1 MAAPRP
7 CADGPC
13 CSWPGSASSVQQTL
27 DEMDFDRDTAHMALD
42 AGDVIPTFGAQRGI
56 WSAALNGDLG
66 RVKYFIQKAADP
78 SQPDS
83 AGYTAL
89 HYASRNGHYAVC
101 QLLLES
107 GAKCDAQTHGGATAL
122 HRASYC
128 GHTEIARLL
137 LSHGSNPRLVD
148 DDGMTSLH
156 KVRGD
161 RVGRKVSGCGHGVPD
176 PGGGPGAWRLGAE
189 EAVARERWKLGEEK
203 KKPQPQAQ
211 PESVDLEMLLKAA
224 AESREAL
231 TGKYLVDGGDPSAH
245 DKLHHAALHWACPK
259 GHGQLATKLMEASAV
274 DTRDLLDRTPVF
286 WACCGGHLDILK
298 QLLSQ
303 GVQVNARDRVRGA
316 LLRGGLFPRKRKHS
330 PSVL

>member
-27 DEMDFDRDTAHMALD
+27 DEMDFD
-42 AGDVIPTFGAQRGI
+42 RGI

-156 KVRGD
+156 KRP
-161 RVGRKVSGCGHGVPD
+161 VPQT
-176 PGGGPGAWRLGAE
+176 GLYSLRL
-189 EAVARERWKLGEEK
+189 R
-203 KKPQPQAQ
+203 
-211 PESVDLEMLLKAA
+211 
-224 AESREAL
+224 
-231 TGKYLVDGGDPSAH
+231 SA
-245 DKLHHAALHWACPK
+245 P
-259 GHGQLATKLMEASAV
+259 
-274 DTRDLLDRTPVF
+274 
-286 WACCGGHLDILK
+286 
-298 QLLSQ
+298 
-303 GVQVNARDRVRGA
+303 
-316 LLRGGLFPRKRKHS
+316 
-330 PSVL
+330 